1 MSEKTHKLASIF
13 FRGGIRRW
21 LLCWGLGLFGAAL
34 GLNTLAGSIY
44 TRRQIVQ
51 STAALQKE
59 VAILT
64 ARHIQTYI
72 GRKIERLHD
81 AANGL
86 TLYPIGND
94 EQTILTNLLL
104 KEDGSFEEI
113 SIIDDRG
120 RERLRISDR
129 KVYFDADLRDLRDD
143 VAYKTAIRGGSYVSP
158 VFTSNRA
165 EPYLLLAV
173 PLTSIRR
180 KIVGVIVAKTNM
192 TFLWELMRE
201 EKFGHA
207 GFMYLVNERG
217 RLIANKD
224 PLLVLEN
231 PDLMHIPKVAEF
243 LTGSTNQIAGT
254 KGIGLNGD
262 DVLSTYAVVPDL
274 GWAVIIEE
282 PVAFAL
288 ADLKKLELFTK
299 TLMVAGLLMGFVIIV
314 FLSNRITRPILKLR
328 DGANIIE
335 KGNLNHRVEI
345 DTNDEIG
352 ELGAKFNQMAVALK
366 NAQETL
372 ETKIKLRTRE
382 LSALYGVTTLINQS
396 LDMATVLNYGIEQ
409 IAELFH
415 FDTIRFFLYDRRFDT
430 LTLEASYST
439 VQGSKVCVGPF
450 RRGESVVGQ
459 VAESGEPVFFEDVQS
474 DPRYFALSESKTTY
488 TAGFHFFAALPIKTK
503 TQTFGVAAFS
513 SNECKQLNEHN
524 AQSLNAI
531 CEHIAVAVEK
541 TRLFEEVTKRSEALQ
556 EANEVLRNEV
566 IERQRAQEEVSR
578 QHQRISSLHK
588 IGAAINST
596 LDRTLLLD
604 ALFARVKSVLPY
616 TAASVCWY
624 DRATDRLVTIAERN
638 LAPELLTGGSGDA
651 AESPV
656 LRLSEMLVKQEDPMV
671 IENVNLD
678 TSSVLFEPFR
688 KHGWTGF
695 VGLPLSVEGKAL
707 GALAFYLRE
716 SHEFPNEEVAFL
728 ATLAGQVAIAIFNSE
743 LYENSRQQAI
753 DLEKAIHAKD
763 EFLNVMSHELRTP
776 LSVIGGY
783 VQALSI
789 GIAGEI
795 SPEQRKITEKISFQS
810 NELLRMINEILQ
822 VGSLQAGSVQAYFGN
837 TNLFDLFRN
846 LQGTFDALRKDSTV
860 LIWDI
865 PDDMPTVKTD
875 GDKLKHIL
883 QNLIHNAMKFTEHG
897 SVTISARCF
906 HDSVVIAVKDTGIGI
921 EKEKLPVIFD
931 MFRQVDSSHT
941 RSHGG
946 VGVGLFIVKK
956 YVELLNG
963 KIEVESSPG
972 HGTTFTLTI
981 PTDELAEPAS
991 PAIQEQFMRLI
1002 A

>member
-1 MSEKTHKLASIF
+1 MT
-13 FRGGIRRW
+13 
-21 LLCWGLGLFGAAL
+21 WGLGLIGAAL

-44 TRRQIVQ
+44 TRRQIAQ

-59 VAILT
+59 VATLT

-72 GRKIERLHD
+72 GRKIERLRD

-94 EQTILTNLLL
+94 EQPILINLLL

-129 KVYFDADLRDLRDD
+129 KVYFDADLRDLSDD
-143 VAYKTAIRGGSYVSP
+143 IAYKTAIGGGGYVSP

-192 TFLWELMRE
+192 KFLWELMRE

-243 LTGSTNQIAGT
+243 LTGSKNQIAGT

-288 ADLKKLELFTK
+288 ADLKKLEFFTK
-299 TLMVAGLLMGFVIIV
+299 TLMVAGLLMGVVIIV

-352 ELGAKFNQMAVALK
+352 ELGAKFNQMAIALK

-372 ETKIKLRTRE
+372 ETKIELRTRE

-396 LDMATVLNYGIEQ
+396 LDMATVLNYVIEQ
-409 IAELFH
+409 IRELFDFH
-415 FDTIRFFLYDRRFDT
+415 TIRFFLYDGHFET
-430 LTLEASYST
+430 LTLEASYSAI
-439 VQGSKVCVGPF
+439 QASQVCIGPF
-450 RRGESVVGQ
+450 RRGQSVVGS
-459 VAESGEPVFFEDVQS
+459 VAESGEPAFFEDVQT
-474 DPRYFALSESKTTY
+474 DPRYFALSEGKTTHA
-488 TAGFHFFAALPIKTK
+488 AGLHFFAALPIKTK
-503 TQTFGVAAFS
+503 TQVFGVAAFS
-513 SNECKQLNEHN
+513 SNEIMQLNDHD
-524 AQSLNAI
+524 ARSLNAM
-531 CEHIAVAVEK
+531 CDHIAVAVEK
-541 TRLFEEVTKRSEALQ
+541 TRLFEEVIERSEALRRANGQ
-556 EANEVLRNEV
+556 LQLANDFLKNEVT
-566 IERQRAQEEVSR
+566 ERERAQEEVLR
-578 QHQRISSLHK
+578 QHQRISSLHE

-596 LDRTLLLD
+596 LDHSVLFD

-616 TAASVCWY
+616 SAASVCWY
-624 DRATDRLVTIAERN
+624 DRITGRLVPIAERN
-638 LAPELLTGGSGDA
+638 LAPELRSGEGGAA
-651 AESPV
+651 AEGLA
-656 LRLSEMLVKQEDPMV
+656 LRLSQMLVNQEDPVV
-671 IENVNLD
+671 IENLNLD
-678 TSSVLFEPFR
+678 TSSALFEPLR
-688 KHGWTGF
+688 KNGWTGF
-695 VGLPLSVEGKAL
+695 VGLPLSVEGKVL

-716 SHEFPNEEVAFL
+716 PHVFPNEEVAFL

-753 DLEKAIHAKD
+753 DLAKAIHAKD

-783 VQALSI
+783 AQALSI
-789 GIAGEI
+789 GIAGEVN
-795 SPEQRKITEKISFQS
+795 PEQRKITEKISFQS

-822 VGSLQAGSVQAYFGN
+822 VGSLQAGSVQAYFEH
-837 TNLFDLFRN
+837 TNLIDLFRN
-846 LQGTFDALRKDSTV
+846 LQSTFDALRQGSTV
-860 LIWDI
+860 LIWDV
-865 PDDMPTVKTD
+865 PNDMPTVKTD

-883 QNLIHNAMKFTEHG
+883 QNLIHNAMKFTEDG

-906 HDSVVIAVKDTGIGI
+906 HDSVEIVVKDTGIGI
-921 EKEKLPVIFD
+921 EKDKLPVIFD

-972 HGTTFTLTI
+972 QGTTFTMTI
-981 PTDELAEPAS
+981 PTHES
-991 PAIQEQFMRLI
+991 PESTAPPTQEQFTQLI